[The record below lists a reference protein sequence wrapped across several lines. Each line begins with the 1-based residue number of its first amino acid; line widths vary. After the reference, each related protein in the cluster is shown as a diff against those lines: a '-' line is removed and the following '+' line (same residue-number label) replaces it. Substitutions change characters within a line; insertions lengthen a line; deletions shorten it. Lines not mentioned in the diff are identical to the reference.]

1 MTTGPTADRPT
12 ARDQT
17 TKDPGPQDLK
27 DDDRT
32 QDEALAFGRWLFAQ
46 ECTFDRAVATL
57 DQLPGEGP
65 PEVAFAGR
73 SNVGK
78 SSLVN
83 ALTGRNTL
91 AKTSNTPGRTQQL
104 IFFTLGNRLRLVD
117 MPGYGYAKVPKPVK
131 EAWTDMLR
139 AFLRGRVP
147 LRRACVLIDARHGIK
162 ENDHE
167 ILDLLDKS
175 GVAYLLTLTKADKVK
190 PAALESVI
198 EGCKAVL
205 AKRAAA
211 FPDIHVTSAETGRG
225 IDGLRASLAA
235 LARDAP

>member
-1 MTTGPTADRPT
+1 MTTRRGAGGSETN
-12 ARDQT
+12 
-17 TKDPGPQDLK
+17 DPGMETTGVDGHDQGT
-27 DDDRT
+27 RA

-46 ECTFDRAVATL
+46 ECRFDLAVATL

-104 IFFTLGNRLRLVD
+104 IFFSLGDHLRLVD

-131 EAWTDMLR
+131 EAWTSMLR

-162 ENDHE
+162 DNDHE

-175 GVAYLLTLTKADKVK
+175 GVAYLLVLTKADKVK
-190 PAALESVI
+190 PPALDAVI
-198 EGCKAVL
+198 DGCKAVL

-225 IDGLRASLAA
+225 IDTLRASLAA
-235 LARDAP
+235 LARDTT